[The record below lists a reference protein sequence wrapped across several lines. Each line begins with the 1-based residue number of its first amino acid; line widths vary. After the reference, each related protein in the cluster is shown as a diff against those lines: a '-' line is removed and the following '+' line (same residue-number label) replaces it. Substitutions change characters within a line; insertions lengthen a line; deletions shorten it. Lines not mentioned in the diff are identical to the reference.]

1 MPIQGG
7 DEETLEPQPSPALV
21 SFAHMP
27 KRIDVLLTNQDTGR
41 FKLGQTP
48 SNTGSTLAKGT
59 GRNRK
64 EELGSIEVRAMK
76 KAAN

>member
-1 MPIQGG
+1 MKRPWSRSRPGAGQFCSHA
-7 DEETLEPQPSPALV
+7 Q
-21 SFAHMP
+21 
-27 KRIDVLLTNQDTGR
+27 RIDVLLTNQDTGG

-76 KAAN
+76 EAAN